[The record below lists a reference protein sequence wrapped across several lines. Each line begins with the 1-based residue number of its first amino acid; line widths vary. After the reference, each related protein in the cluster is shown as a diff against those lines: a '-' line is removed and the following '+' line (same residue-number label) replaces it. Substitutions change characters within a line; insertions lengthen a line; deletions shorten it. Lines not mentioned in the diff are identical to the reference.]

1 MSAWSL
7 RLLLC
12 CAVVGSL
19 FAPGA
24 AARPDMRATP
34 AASAC
39 ASAERTLAAHSG
51 VNALKTF
58 DDFIEDTLG
67 PDICGENALT
77 NDNEGTITFGMH
89 IHNRK
94 AFAANEHYG
103 VFLDTDNNPATG
115 VEGADYLVQV
125 AGDGVELGKWDG
137 TAFAKQATLA
147 PAFWAPGYGPVF
159 QLKAADVGDV
169 KNFGFFFYSADDTNF
184 DYAPDRGAWS
194 YELTPLQLGAGRP
207 TLDRARAGRTF
218 SARMTVVRSDL
229 DIALTEGAITCS
241 AKVGAKVL
249 TGNGRF
255 AGNRLVCTWRLPK
268 SSRGKRL
275 SGNLAVVFQG
285 VEAKRSFAT
294 TVR

>member
-1 MSAWSL
+1 MSALSL
-7 RLLLC
+7 RVLLC
-12 CAVVGSL
+12 CAVVGAL
-19 FAPGA
+19 LAPGA
-24 AARPDMRATP
+24 AARPDMRTTG
-34 AASAC
+34 AAGAC
-39 ASAERTLAAHSG
+39 ASAERTLAAHSS
-51 VNALKTF
+51 VSALKTF

-89 IHNRK
+89 IHNRQ
-94 AFAANEHYG
+94 AFVAGEHYG

-147 PAFWAPGYGPVF
+147 PAMWAPGYGPVF
-159 QLKAADVGDV
+159 QLKAADLGDV
-169 KNFGFFFYSADDTNF
+169 KSFGFFFYSTDDANV

-194 YELTPLQLGAGRP
+194 YQLTPLQLALGKP

-229 DIALTEGAITCS
+229 DIALTEGAIACS
-241 AKVGAKVL
+241 AKVGARVL
-249 TGNGRF
+249 TGSGRF
-255 AGNRLVCTWRLPK
+255 AGNRVACTWRLPK
-268 SSRGKRL
+268 NSRGKQL
-275 SGNLAVVFQG
+275 SGSLAVVFQG
-285 VEAKRSFAT
+285 VAAKRSFVT